1 MYNKIVPSA
10 EAKEPSDSEAR
21 RHLNRAGD
29 AAKDAGEDIKTSAYE
44 VKEALKD
51 GARGYGNTLQ
61 DRYASCLNI
70 AFPNHISN
78 LVHHGS
84 CPLRTICSAS
94 EVKLRLFC
102 HHLLDQFLYHTT
114 SAPAS
119 QSML

>member
-10 EAKEPSDSEAR
+10 EAKELSDSEAR

-61 DRYASCLNI
+61 DR
-70 AFPNHISN
+70 
-78 LVHHGS
+78 
-84 CPLRTICSAS
+84 
-94 EVKLRLFC
+94 
-102 HHLLDQFLYHTT
+102 
-114 SAPAS
+114 
-119 QSML
+119 